1 MYCKNCGSKIDQ
13 KATVCPYC
21 GQFNSSADIIRR
33 KDIKIQ
39 ELEQK
44 IANLEKIVKEK
55 PGLSVKKT
63 RINQFQPW
71 IFITPIVFVIVFFVF
86 FILLVS
92 IR

>member
-1 MYCKNCGSKIDQ
+1 MYCQNCGSEIDQ
-13 KATVCPYC
+13 NSNVCPYC
-21 GQFNSSADIIRR
+21 GQMNSNSEAIKR

-44 IANLEKIVKEK
+44 IEKLEKIVEQKSSIA
-55 PGLSVKKT
+55 LKKT

-86 FILLVS
+86 FILLIS